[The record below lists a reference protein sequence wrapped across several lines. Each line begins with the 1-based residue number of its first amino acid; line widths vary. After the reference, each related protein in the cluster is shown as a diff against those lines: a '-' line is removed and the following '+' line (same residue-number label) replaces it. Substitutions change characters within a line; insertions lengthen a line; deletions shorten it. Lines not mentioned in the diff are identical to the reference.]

1 MATSTK
7 KASRKIEPPD
17 CYARA
22 QLLAAEVELIR
33 QEMGRP
39 QDRRPAPVVK
49 GAAPRE
55 VYFQALSLFRKAD
68 RLCYEITGDQ
78 LASIPHAPPIASIE
92 PGDVLGVLDAA
103 HREIS
108 ETKARLGIHEDAK
121 EPKRDAS
128 KTPSDVF
135 AACLSVTRQLNLL
148 LERPFAP
155 GDVFQQV
162 SLAVA
167 YAGRLL
173 AAFPNIDTTPD
184 LPAFKRRQRP
194 ADCYDRIA
202 GVVTNLQK
210 VIARSGLNALQQA
223 PERPG
228 DVNEVVP
235 GDVFDI
241 ASLALA
247 EVAFLHAHQGDANP
261 PYPFEA
267 NLPGRKLPSHVFQLA
282 GVLESQVNALNKLVD
297 KKPGWLSGR
306 A

>member
-1 MATSTK
+1 MSTK
-7 KASRKIEPPD
+7 KAARKIEPPD
-17 CYARA
+17 CYVRA
-22 QLLAAEVELIR
+22 QQLAGDVELIR

-78 LASIPHAPPIASIE
+78 LASIPHAPPISAIE
-92 PGDVLGVLDAA
+92 PADVLGVLDAA
-103 HREIS
+103 MREVD
-108 ETKARLGIHEDAK
+108 ETKQRLGITESAK

-128 KTPSDVF
+128 KVPSDVF
-135 AACLSVTRQLNLL
+135 AACLGVTRQLNLL

-155 GDVFQQV
+155 GDVYQQV

-173 AAFPNIDTTPD
+173 AAFPSIDTHPD

-194 ADCYDRIA
+194 ADCYDRLA
-202 GVVTNLQK
+202 SCVAMLQK
-210 VIARSGLNALQQA
+210 VVGRSGLQVMQQA

-228 DVNEVVP
+228 DGNEVVP
-235 GDVFDI
+235 GDVYDI

-247 EVAFLHAHQGDANP
+247 EVAFLHAHQADTNP

-267 NLPGRKLPSHVFQLA
+267 NAPGRKLPSHVFQLA
-282 GVLESQVNALNKLVD
+282 GVLETQLNALAKQVE
-297 KKPGWLSGR
+297 KKPNWL

>member
-1 MATSTK
+1 MSTTSR
-7 KASRKIEPPD
+7 KAARKIEPPD

-22 QLLAAEVELIR
+22 QRLAAEIELIR
-33 QEMGRP
+33 AEMGRP
-39 QDRRPAPVVK
+39 QDRRPQPAVK

-78 LASIPHAPPIASIE
+78 LAAIPHAPPISAIE

-103 HREIS
+103 LRELE
-108 ETKARLGIHEDAK
+108 ETKQRLGIREEAK
-121 EPKRDAS
+121 EPKREAS
-128 KTPSDVF
+128 RTPSDVF
-135 AACLSVTRQLNLL
+135 AACLGATRQLNLL

-173 AAFPNIDTTPD
+173 AAFPSIDTTPD

-194 ADCYDRIA
+194 ADCFDRLA
-202 GVVTNLQK
+202 GCFTTLQK
-210 VIARSGLNALQQA
+210 VIARSGLQVMQQA

-228 DVNEVVP
+228 DANEVVP
-235 GDVFDI
+235 GDVYDM

-247 EVAFLHAHQGDANP
+247 EVAFLHAHQADANP
-261 PYPFEA
+261 PYLFEA
-267 NLPGRKLPSHVFQLA
+267 NMPGRKLPAHVHQLA
-282 GVLESQVNALNKLVD
+282 GVLDTQLNALAKLVE
-297 KKPGWLSGR
+297 KKPNWLQ
-306 A
+306 